1 MFGLQKQ
8 KRPARPHGEFKM
20 PDSFHKSNLG
30 SFGESLPCDMNGY
43 VHLTAEAWLAAP
55 VDMSSEDLAD
65 EDYMNEWAEE
75 QADATREAVAA
86 AEAELDQWREHN

>member
-1 MFGLQKQ
+1 MS
-8 KRPARPHGEFKM
+8 
-20 PDSFHKSNLG
+20 DSFHKSNLG

-55 VDMSSEDLAD
+55 VDMSSDDLAD

-75 QADATREAVAA
+75 QAEATREAVAA
-86 AEAELDQWREHN
+86 AEAALDQWRQNS

>member
-1 MFGLQKQ
+1 
-8 KRPARPHGEFKM
+8 
-20 PDSFHKSNLG
+20 
-30 SFGESLPCDMNGY
+30 MNGY